1 MKRFAIIAVSAFAAI
16 SLLLSM
22 GCSKGGGGD
31 PLDDM
36 IKHTK
41 AMLKIITDNKA
52 DCAKVVT
59 ELEGYTKKHKAE
71 FEAIAKKGAEMEK
84 SMSEEDKKKFAEKA
98 MKKMEGLIKESMT
111 VIMEIN
117 QKCPEQAAKIGEA
130 MRAIK

>member
-22 GCSKGGGGD
+22 GCSKGGGD

-59 ELEGYTKKHKAE
+59 ELEGYTKKHK
-71 FEAIAKKGAEMEK
+71 
-84 SMSEEDKKKFAEKA
+84 EEVCDDNNVK
-98 MKKMEGLIKESMT
+98 
-111 VIMEIN
+111 
-117 QKCPEQAAKIGEA
+117 
-130 MRAIK
+130 

>member
-52 DCAKVVT
+52 DCAKVVF
-59 ELEGYTKKHKAE
+59 LTK
-71 FEAIAKKGAEMEK
+71 G
-84 SMSEEDKKKFAEKA
+84 
-98 MKKMEGLIKESMT
+98 
-111 VIMEIN
+111 
-117 QKCPEQAAKIGEA
+117 
-130 MRAIK
+130 